1 MKSSRR
7 HFSLH
12 PDRRY
17 VTLPATLLV
26 LSMAGVA
33 CSEDTSVIPSGDLA
47 VSDVDSDARDDA
59 ASSDS
64 AAEDILDTTG
74 GDDDAAPDA
83 AEDAALPIEH
93 PALVGTVPATFTV
106 RPGVEIA
113 TAFDVTPG
121 APITL
126 YDAQGERIV
135 TYLADEFGQVHF
147 AYVPREYGVYDLK
160 QAVSGELVKDGS
172 TLPPGDGYVLRDDS
186 AMPEG
191 PALASAPFRVLAT
204 TEHPDVALYDGQDL
218 QGIPFGILGVPA
230 DVDVNDGFN
239 YITMRDGVKLGAMV
253 RFPDPALW
261 GDGPYPTVV
270 EYSGYGPSDPGSPD
284 PGSRIATL
292 LGYATVG
299 VNMRGTGC
307 SGGVFDIFSPAQH
320 ADGYDIIEVVSRQPW
335 VAHGKVGM
343 VGLSYPGIS
352 ELYVAYLNPPG
363 LAAITPLSVLYDP
376 WVVLRPGGIYN
387 DGFTRQWLAQRDA
400 EAASGGQSWTDGRIA
415 LGDTICDEHQ
425 TLRNQNLAFEE
436 VFKALEFYPPQA
448 EARSIWRLVSEIKAA
463 VYLTGGFQDEQTGP
477 QFADMLGHFDAAA
490 VRRFILYN
498 GRHVDGYSPLVLTR
512 WWEFLELYVARR
524 VPRLPE
530 WMRTIGAEEFSKS
543 FDSTGL
549 TFEPD
554 RYADFADDDYEGVRA
569 AYEAEPDVR
578 VLFESGGV
586 PENPGAPL
594 HRFEAS
600 FDAWPPSV
608 AATRT
613 LHLGPDGTLVD
624 AAPAEASSA
633 SYRHD
638 PEAGAD
644 TFFGPKGYETTA
656 RMWDIDWRP
665 FAADAAATF
674 TTAALPDDLIL
685 AGPGYLRLFLS
696 SEVDDVHVQVTLT
709 ELRPDG
715 QEVLVT
721 TGWHRVGHRQINT
734 EPSAGNYVHYTWTQE
749 DFALLA
755 PGEVIDT
762 RVPIPSIAHVFRK
775 GSQLR
780 VSVSTPGRNH
790 GTWEFTNPAYGGEP
804 PVHTIAF
811 GGDTP
816 SALVLSTVPV
826 SSITGGV
833 IPASLPVC
841 PGLRGQ
847 PCRQTTAL

>member
-7 HFSLH
+7 LLAL
-12 PDRRY
+12 RRT
-17 VTLPATLLV
+17 VLLPTTLLV
-26 LSMAGVA
+26 LAISAPS
-33 CSEDTSVIPSGDLA
+33 CSEETASVPGADASRT
-47 VSDVDSDARDDA
+47 DVDEDGPGDA
-59 ASSDS
+59 ASPDSNEEDVSDTS
-64 AAEDILDTTG
+64 GGGEDV
-74 GDDDAAPDA
+74 APDA
-83 AEDAALPIEH
+83 AEDVATPLEH
-93 PALVGTVPATFTV
+93 PALVGTVPASFTV
-106 RPGVEIA
+106 RPGVEIV
-113 TAFDVTPG
+113 TAFGCTPG
-121 APITL
+121 SPITL

-135 TYLADEFGQVHF
+135 TFLADEFGQVHF
-147 AYVPREYGVYDLK
+147 AYVPAEYGVYDLK
-160 QAVSGELVKDGS
+160 QAISGELVKSGS

-186 AMPEG
+186 GMPDS

-204 TEHPDVALYDGQDL
+204 TDHPDVALYDAQDL
-218 QGIPFGILGVPA
+218 QGIPFGILGVAP
-230 DVDVNDGFN
+230 DVDVNEGFN

-253 RFPDPALW
+253 RFPDTALW
-261 GDGPYPTVV
+261 GEGPYPTVV

-320 ADGYDIIEVVSRQPW
+320 ADGYDVIEVVSRQPW
-335 VAHGKVGM
+335 AAHGKVGM

-415 LGDTICDEHQ
+415 LGDTICEEHQ
-425 TLRNQNLAFEE
+425 TLRNQNLPFEE

-448 EARSIWRLVSEIKAA
+448 EARSLWRLVSEIKSA

-477 QFADMLGHFDAAA
+477 QFADMLGNFDSAA

-530 WMRTIGAEEFSKS
+530 WMRTLGAEEFSKS

-549 TFEPD
+549 SFEPD
-554 RYADFADDDYEGVRA
+554 RYADFADDDYDGVRA

-586 PENPGAPL
+586 AENPGAPL

-600 FDAWPPSV
+600 FDEWPPAV

-613 LHLGPDGTLVD
+613 LYLGADGALVD
-624 AAPAEASSA
+624 AAPEAPGSA
-633 SYRHD
+633 SYTHD

-644 TFFGPKGYETTA
+644 TFFGPKGYDTTV
-656 RMWDIDWRP
+656 RLWDIDWRP
-665 FAADAAATF
+665 FAKDAAATF
-674 TTAALPDDLIL
+674 TTPPLADDLIL
-685 AGPGYLRLFLS
+685 GGPGYLRLFLS
-696 SEVDDVHVQVTLT
+696 SDAADVHVQVTLT

-721 TGWHRVGHRQINT
+721 SGWHRVGHRTIDP
-734 EPSAGNYVHYTWTQE
+734 EPSAGNYVHYTWLEE

-762 RVPIPSIAHVFRK
+762 RVPIPSIAHVFRQ
-775 GSQLR
+775 GSRLR
-780 VSVSTPGRNH
+780 ATVSTPGRNH
-790 GTWEFTNPAYGGEP
+790 GTWEFTNPAYGDVP
-804 PVHTIAF
+804 PVHTVAF

-816 SALVLSTVPV
+816 SALVISTIPV
-826 SSITGGV
+826 SAITGGV
-833 IPASLPVC
+833 IPEALPVC

-847 PCRQTTAL
+847 PCREIGAP